1 MTSYHHWLS
10 LTSLWGN
17 YSEINHYVMKVFP
30 QRKKWFLVHF
40 KGDKLFCINSKLQLS
55 PQTFHRPEDRRL
67 VRTVHNTSFW
77 IFVFSRSFV
86 LLVLCLRSSWKTHP
100 QPIFS
105 IQAEGTRFWSKILM
119 VHGPVLWRHRACT
132 LRKTT
137 SSKFPLPCPTVGM
150 LFFGSYGG

>member
-17 YSEINHYVMKVFP
+17 YSERNHYVIKVFP

-40 KGDKLFCINSKLQLS
+40 KGDKIFCINSKLQLS

-105 IQAEGTRFWSKILM
+105 IQAEGRRFWSKILM

-150 LFFGSYGG
+150 LLFGSYGG